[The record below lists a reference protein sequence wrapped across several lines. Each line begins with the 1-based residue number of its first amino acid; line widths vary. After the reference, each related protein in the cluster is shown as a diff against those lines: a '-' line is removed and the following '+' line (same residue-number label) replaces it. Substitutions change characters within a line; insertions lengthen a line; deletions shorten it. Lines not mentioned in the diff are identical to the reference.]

1 MTKKQTTLLDKTAIS
16 RTVAR
21 LSHEI
26 VERNHDSDNLALI
39 GIQTRGEPL
48 SKRIHTQV
56 SEYSGAEIVLGSLD
70 ITFHR
75 DDFRYRL
82 VVPQVKGTNIPFTL
96 DCKIV
101 ILVDDVLFTGRTI
114 RAAIDALNAFGR
126 PKAIQLAVLIDRGHR
141 EMPIRADFVGKNIPT
156 HEGEHVAVRLKE
168 VDNKDA
174 VLLLKY
180 DQDK

>member
-26 VERNHDSDNLALI
+26 MERNHDSDNLALI

-75 DDFRYRL
+75 DDFRDRL
-82 VVPQVKGTNIPFTL
+82 GVPQVKCTSIPFTL
-96 DCKIV
+96 DYKIV

-126 PKAIQLAVLIDRGHR
+126 PKAIQLAVLVDRGHR

-156 HEGEHVAVRLKE
+156 SVRHTVRVALTE
-168 VDNKDA
+168 IDTFDA
-174 VLLLKY
+174 VELK
-180 DQDK
+180 DETG

>member
-1 MTKKQTTLLDKTAIS
+1 MTKKQTILLDKIAIS

-26 VERNHDSDNLALI
+26 LERNDNPDNLALI

-48 SKRIHTQV
+48 SKRIHSQV

-75 DDFRYRL
+75 DDFRDRL

-96 DCKIV
+96 DDKIV
-101 ILVDDVLFTGRTI
+101 ILVDDVLLPAGQSE
-114 RAAIDALNAFGR
+114 
-126 PKAIQLAVLIDRGHR
+126 QL
-141 EMPIRADFVGKNIPT
+141 
-156 HEGEHVAVRLKE
+156 
-168 VDNKDA
+168 
-174 VLLLKY
+174 
-180 DQDK
+180 